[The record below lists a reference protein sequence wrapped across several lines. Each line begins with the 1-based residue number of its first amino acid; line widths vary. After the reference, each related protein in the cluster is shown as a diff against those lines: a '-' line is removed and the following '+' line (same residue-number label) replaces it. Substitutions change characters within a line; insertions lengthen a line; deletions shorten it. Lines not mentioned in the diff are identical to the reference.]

1 MKINNN
7 IGKKTDKKSL
17 LVFEYNGTARSGKG
31 TIVKY
36 LTETFNNVASEE
48 TGADY
53 RAVTKALII
62 NNHIKIGMSKAEI
75 LDNVNSLDIDYLTEL
90 ATNRELTLNK
100 YGKESLYKTDV
111 NELVAYV
118 GQVNKLRQAVKSGFK
133 ERVKK
138 IINEG
143 KHQALLVDGRNLT
156 PVIETIHGAT
166 SLLRTFVSCLPIEA
180 AQRECSRYGI
190 ELNSKEG
197 KEIFYSIEKRN
208 RADAKRSIDP
218 VIPELNAINYWYEQ
232 DAFDTTVQMIANEK
246 FDGDYFQA
254 LLKSFSSHKDYTD
267 VIRHGVGNVA
277 RDTYRQIFFDTT
289 PFRSYENPKES
300 MLEAAS
306 IMFEEA
312 IKGYI

>member
-1 MKINNN
+1 MVNINN
-7 IGKKTDKKSL
+7 TVDKKNL

-31 TIVKY
+31 TIVKH
-36 LTETFNNVASEE
+36 LTETFDNITSEE

-53 RAVTKALII
+53 RAVTKALIT
-62 NNHIKIGMSKAEI
+62 NNQIKIVTEKEEI
-75 LDNVNSLDIDYLTEL
+75 LEKIDNLDIDYLTEL
-90 ATNRELTLNK
+90 ATNRQLTLDK
-100 YGKESLYKTDV
+100 YGKESLYKPDV

-118 GQVNKLRQAVKSGFK
+118 GQSNKVRQAVKAGFK

-143 KHQALLVDGRNLT
+143 KYRALLVDGRNLT
-156 PVIETIHGAT
+156 PVIETISGAT

-180 AQRECSRYGI
+180 AQRECSRYGL

-197 KEIFYSIEKRN
+197 KEIFYSIEERN
-208 RADAKRSIDP
+208 QADAKRSIDP

-267 VIRHGVGNVA
+267 VIRHGVGNIA
-277 RDTYRQIFFDTT
+277 RDTSRQIFFDTT
-289 PFRSYENPKES
+289 PFRSYKNPKES